1 MDESSI
7 PSTPANSLGHFM
19 SDTRECT
26 SNDDTKSVIDL
37 KIDQLHN
44 ELAHI
49 SYRKREAL
57 AKLKTLRGQRDCN
70 HDFVLV
76 RPKSFMHSYDLY
88 VCTKCKFHDY
98 RL

>member
-19 SDTRECT
+19 S
-26 SNDDTKSVIDL
+26 DTKSVIDL